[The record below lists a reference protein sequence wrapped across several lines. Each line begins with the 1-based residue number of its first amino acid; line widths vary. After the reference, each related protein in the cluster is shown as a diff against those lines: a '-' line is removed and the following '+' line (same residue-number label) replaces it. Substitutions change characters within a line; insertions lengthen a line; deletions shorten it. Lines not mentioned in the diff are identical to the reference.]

1 MRLVNMS
8 HAFGG
13 STTLPTI
20 HKLRL
25 VRKETGNDRHDGNPT
40 SSHGKQRCGKLGL
53 SRLQSPRLAAYLLM
67 HMGEREED
75 CSDTDGARVS

>member
-25 VRKETGNDRHDGNPT
+25 VRKETGNDRHDGNPHHLMANRDVG
-40 SSHGKQRCGKLGL
+40 SLASVGCRVPG
-53 SRLQSPRLAAYLLM
+53 LAAYLLM
-67 HMGEREED
+67 HMGGGEED